1 MPCNPTNYC
10 SASCADS
17 CRSVCRDECNANCI
31 GFCEGGCLKTCT
43 GCSGSCTGCS
53 GSCSGKC
60 TGSCTGKCNFGCKST
75 ANTNSYNSMTGS
87 LSDYIQAQQHNWIRE
102 VITAAASRHSK
113 TNGTS
118 TVSAGTVVDD
128 AKWNALRTVLL
139 TWGSGYD
146 PGAVSGGGSITKTQR
161 TNMINKAKSAF
172 NLVKGLA

>member
-1 MPCNPTNYC
+1 
-10 SASCADS
+10 
-17 CRSVCRDECNANCI
+17 
-31 GFCEGGCLKTCT
+31 
-43 GCSGSCTGCS
+43 
-53 GSCSGKC
+53 
-60 TGSCTGKCNFGCKST
+60 
-75 ANTNSYNSMTGS
+75 MTGS

-102 VITAAASRHSK
+102 VITAAASRHGK

-161 TNMINKAKSAF
+161 TNMINKAKNAF
-172 NLVKGLA
+172 NLVKGRP